1 MSEEQP
7 IKQRVRTER
16 GRAMV
21 KRASE
26 NTALMEQAHASRAAH
41 KRGERG
47 TPGRQVHD
55 EWRKRRD
62 EELRRQGDDA

>member
-7 IKQRVRTER
+7 IKQRVTTER
-16 GRAMV
+16 GRATV
-21 KRASE
+21 KRALD
-26 NTALMEQAHASRAAH
+26 NPHLMELAYASIAAL

-55 EWRKRRD
+55 EARKRR
-62 EELRRQGDDA
+62 EEGSGERRDDA